1 MTITTISPADLDR
14 ALSLRD
20 LTDPAAGEHAVQH
33 VVAAIEQAVAT
44 AWRIPVRREPGS
56 RLVDVIDNY
65 DRLRYRPDAVTRDA
79 RYTRY
84 VGPASMLRSHTT
96 AAIPGLLDQL
106 TVGGPDEVLLSVPG
120 ICYRRDVIDRS
131 HVGEPHQ
138 HDVWLIR
145 RHGPPL
151 TGADLHRLVGVV
163 VEAVL
168 PGRTWHTPPSLHPY
182 TLAGREI
189 YVRDEGRDVE
199 VGECGLA
206 HPEVLA
212 AAGLPPDASGLA
224 MGLGLDRLTMMAKSV
239 TDIRLLRAEDPRI
252 ADQMHDLRP
261 YRPVSAMPAVTRDL
275 SLAVNADLD
284 AELLGDRV
292 RELLGEDASV
302 VQEVS
307 VRDET
312 PYERLPETARRRI
325 GAMPGHKNVL
335 LRVVFSALDHTLTST
350 EANELRDRIYAGL
363 HEGSAY
369 EWAYGSPG
377 GDGGRSAAPQAQRK
391 PGRHAAAGW

>member
-1 MTITTISPADLDR
+1 MTITTISPADMDR

-33 VVAAIEQAVAT
+33 VVAAVEQAVAA
-44 AWRIPVRREPGS
+44 AWRVPVRREPGS

-65 DRLRYRPDAVTRDA
+65 DRLRYQPDAVTRDA

-84 VGPASMLRSHTT
+84 VGPARMLRSHTT

-106 TVGGPDEVLLSVPG
+106 GVGGPEEVLLSVPG
-120 ICYRRDVIDRS
+120 VCYRRDVIDRT

-151 TGADLHRLVGVV
+151 AEADLHRGGGVV
-163 VEAVL
+163 VGGGGG
-168 PGRTWHTPPSLHPY
+168 GRTRDKPTSPHPY
-182 TLAGREI
+182 TVAGREI
-189 YVRDEGRDVE
+189 YVHEAGRDVE

-212 AAGLPPDASGLA
+212 AAGLPAEASGLA
-224 MGLGLDRLTMMAKSV
+224 MGLGLDRLAMLVKGV
-239 TDIRLLRAEDPRI
+239 PDIRLLRAPHPRI
-252 ADQMHDLRP
+252 AEQMRDLRP

-275 SLAVNADLD
+275 SLAVAADLD

-307 VRDET
+307 VRGQT
-312 PYERLPETARRRI
+312 PYQRLPEAACRRI
-325 GAMPGHKNVL
+325 GAQPGHKNVL
-335 LRVVFSALDHTLTST
+335 LRLVLSALDHTLTSA

-369 EWAYGSPG
+369 EWA
-377 GDGGRSAAPQAQRK
+377 R
-391 PGRHAAAGW
+391 